1 LGGAEVVGVVVV
13 VMVVVVV
20 WVVWVVV
27 WVYGGVRGRGG
38 VWGGRDGG
46 GWDGARVWVHAG

>member
-1 LGGAEVVGVVVV
+1 MVGVVVV